1 MEAYVRA
8 HSEKDKNTSQTPK
21 LPYHLKKSTYIND
34 KNDKTNPQPS
44 TVAPPS
50 ITYMLLPLLLKR
62 KLNKKSTPK
71 IMYCRLISETRPLR
85 NRTKWPEGDY
95 IKRGNAKKV
104 QNRSKAGGFAC
115 A

>member
-50 ITYMLLPLLLKR
+50 ITYTAAPTPAQKEVKQKINTENNVLQAYIG
-62 KLNKKSTPK
+62 NETFDKSHK
-71 IMYCRLISETRPLR
+71 VAGRRLHQERQR
-85 NRTKWPEGDY
+85 
-95 IKRGNAKKV
+95 
-104 QNRSKAGGFAC
+104 
-115 A
+115 

>member
-8 HSEKDKNTSQTPK
+8 YSEKDKNTSQTPK

-50 ITYMLLPLLLKR
+50 ITYTAAP
-62 KLNKKSTPK
+62 TPAQKEVKQK
-71 IMYCRLISETRPLR
+71 INTENNVL
-85 NRTKWPEGDY
+85 
-95 IKRGNAKKV
+95 
-104 QNRSKAGGFAC
+104 
-115 A
+115 